1 MYPPS
6 IHSPSIQ
13 LDSESL
19 MQPKNSTFNDR
30 QAASLAAK
38 KALLEKFKPK
48 PTVQA
53 DVLIDHEAERLARIE
68 EVRAQRQA
76 EKEAKQKAR
85 EEAAAAAE
93 QARLDALAEAERQRV
108 EAEHMSDAQKRA
120 ERKARK
126 KEVKE
131 AAKAKKEQRS
141 ATKPSG
147 PREERVVDPYEE
159 HRRYIASLE
168 RGRERRRA

>member
-1 MYPPS
+1 
-6 IHSPSIQ
+6 
-13 LDSESL
+13 
-19 MQPKNSTFNDR
+19 MQPKNSTFSER
-30 QAASLAAK
+30 QAASVAAK

-53 DVLIDHEAERLARIE
+53 EAPIDHEAERRARAEII
-68 EVRAQRQA
+68 RAEREA
-76 EKEAKQKAR
+76 EKLERQRIR

-93 QARLDALAEAERQRV
+93 KARLEAIAAAEQARIDAELSVDAL
-108 EAEHMSDAQKRA
+108 KRA

-131 AAKAKKEQRS
+131 AAKNKKETRS
-141 ATKPSG
+141 VSKPGGG
-147 PREERVVDPYEE
+147 PREERAVDPFEE

>member
-1 MYPPS
+1 
-6 IHSPSIQ
+6 
-13 LDSESL
+13 
-19 MQPKNSTFNDR
+19 MQPKNSTFAER
-30 QAASLAAK
+30 QALAAAAK

-48 PTVQA
+48 PMVQA
-53 DVLIDHEAERLARIE
+53 EERIDHEAERRARME
-68 EVRAQRQA
+68 EIRAQREA
-76 EKEAKQKAR
+76 EKQERQRAR

-93 QARLDALAEAERQRV
+93 QARIEAAEAAEQARLDAELSV
-108 EAEHMSDAQKRA
+108 DAQKRA

-131 AAKAKKEQRS
+131 AAKAKKEMRS
-141 ATKPSG
+141 VTRPSG
-147 PREERVVDPYEE
+147 PKEERVVDPYEE

>member
-1 MYPPS
+1 
-6 IHSPSIQ
+6 
-13 LDSESL
+13 
-19 MQPKNSTFNDR
+19 MQPKNSTFAER
-30 QAASLAAK
+30 QALAAAAK

-53 DVLIDHEAERLARIE
+53 EVLIDHEAER
-68 EVRAQRQA
+68 RAKVDAIRSQREA
-76 EKEAKQKAR
+76 EKAERNRLR

-93 QARLDALAEAERQRV
+93 AARLEAIETAEQARIDAELSVDAL
-108 EAEHMSDAQKRA
+108 KRA
-120 ERKARK
+120 DRKARK

-131 AAKAKKEQRS
+131 AAKAKKENRTVS
-141 ATKPSG
+141 KPGGG
-147 PREERVVDPYEE
+147 PREERAVDPFEE

>member
-1 MYPPS
+1 
-6 IHSPSIQ
+6 
-13 LDSESL
+13 
-19 MQPKNSTFNDR
+19 MQPKNSTYSDR
-30 QAASLAAK
+30 QAASVAAK

-53 DVLIDHEAERLARIE
+53 ETLIDHEAERRARAEAI
-68 EVRAQRQA
+68 RAQREVEKA
-76 EKEAKQKAR
+76 ERIRAR

-93 QARLDALAEAERQRV
+93 AARLEALAAAEQARLDAELSV
-108 EAEHMSDAQKRA
+108 DAQKRA

-131 AAKAKKEQRS
+131 AAKAKKEVRS
-141 ATKPSG
+141 STKPVGPSG
-147 PREERVVDPYEE
+147 EPRAVDPFEE